1 MRKGKS
7 GFARLGGKCR
17 FYWDCCRYGFRSEV
31 DTMFPLYIDKYI
43 ELVDLRARFNNL
55 LEDNETNNALIL
67 AQEQKISEL
76 RVELED
82 IQAKEPP
89 DCEIIYTL
97 EKLYFN

>member
-1 MRKGKS
+1 MDLQDWVENADFTGIAVDM
-7 GFARLGGKCR
+7 GFDPKI
-17 FYWDCCRYGFRSEV
+17 

-89 DCEIIYTL
+89 DCEIIHSLDTL
-97 EKLYFN
+97 KIENK